1 MTTTQTW
8 ETRYEA
14 MMGTDRGKP
23 ARKGRNS
30 LTDMLFG
37 GEAVSALIHGAAA
50 FLRRGR

>member
-23 ARKGRNS
+23 ARTDRNS

-37 GEAVSALIHGAAA
+37 GEAASAVIHAIARG
-50 FLRRGR
+50 LRRGR